1 MAMYDYNE
9 LATSIANWTAR
20 SDLGELIPD
29 FVRLAEVDIALDLKL
44 QALNKEYPITTD
56 IGQKQ
61 YALPADFLS
70 IIRVADSDDV
80 PINQVSPDGGK
91 VELAGYIH
99 LRTNGYYIENGYF
112 VLNVAPLEVETI
124 KFYYIPKALDINTT
138 STNDILIK
146 YPNIYLYGCLSKAAE
161 YTKDNER
168 MQYWTAKYQ
177 ASVADANRAQNM
189 KRKAVLTVE
198 LR

>member
-1 MAMYDYNE
+1 MSMYDYNE

-44 QALNKEYPITTD
+44 QALNKEYQFTTV
-56 IGQKQ
+56 IGQKK

-70 IIRVADSDDV
+70 IIRVSDSNDV
-80 PINQVSPDGGK
+80 PINQVSPDGGL
-91 VELAGYIH
+91 VELTGYIH
-99 LRTNGYYIENGYF
+99 LTTSGYYIENGYF
-112 VLNVAPLEVETI
+112 VLNIAPSEAKGI
-124 KFYYIPKALDINTT
+124 KLFYIPKSLDLNTT

-146 YPNIYLYGCLSKAAE
+146 YPNIYLYCCLSKAAE
-161 YTKDNER
+161 YTKDESR

-177 ASVADANRAQNM
+177 ASVIDANRAQNM
-189 KRKAVLTVE
+189 KRKTVLTVE